1 MLRFDVAC
9 IVHCPG
15 KREATDGRIAVTGK
29 VPGSYFTT
37 IIGSWL
43 ESCMLFSNFYPENRL
58 ARSRLMVSVRFDVLT
73 G

>member
-15 KREATDGRIAVTGK
+15 NREATDGRIAVDGK
-29 VPGSYFTT
+29 VAGSYFTT

-43 ESCMLFSNFYPENRL
+43 ESCMFFGNFSPENRL
-58 ARSRLMVSVRFDVLT
+58 PRSRLMVSDRFDVLT